1 MRSERTSC
9 THRGHTFFGEYQR
22 LDGDHGTAVR
32 VRYKGEKLE
41 AKVGDHLT
49 ELVARDLLHEL
60 VIRETI
66 ALKVTEAVRAL
77 APQKVR

>member
-1 MRSERTSC
+1 MRNERTSC
-9 THRGHTFFGEYQR
+9 THAGHTFFGEFQR
-22 LDGDHGTAVR
+22 LHDGDGAAVR

-41 AKVGDHLT
+41 AKVGEHLT

-66 ALKVTEAVRAL
+66 ALKVTQAEKAL
-77 APQKVR
+77 APLRAR